1 MLFVSTGNE
10 GTPVAGWLGSRG
22 LSAHVLE
29 YRTLPSGS
37 DHELGMRF
45 ETGFADGSLQRDIAG
60 HIEVA
65 AADVADAVRWARE
78 RHDKVV
84 VLGFSAGAIAT
95 MGAILMFGLE
105 VDAVAAIYLPQF
117 PALPVPAGAP
127 PLFIAAAVDDQL
139 GAFLDALLANCGL
152 HGDRLVLGGFSQGA
166 MLTCDLTLR
175 DERPLAGLVLL
186 SGTVLCQDEWFPV
199 LARRKGLPVF
209 QSHSPDDPVL
219 PFTLAERLH
228 EALRSAGADA
238 RFVRFA
244 GGHGVGQPVLDALGA
259 YLQEIL
265 P

>member
-1 MLFVSTGNE
+1 MQPVRFADLDAWLVPTSPSTTLDEFRRGGELKGVSSCVVLLHGYGAPGTDLVPLAHSIAAPPGTLFVFPQAPTNIE
-10 GTPVAGWLGSRG
+10 GDEAGP
-22 LSAHVLE
+22 
-29 YRTLPSGS
+29 Y
-37 DHELGMRF
+37 
-45 ETGFADGSLQRDIAG
+45 DGRAWWPIDIARLQ
-60 HIEVA
+60 VA
-65 AADVADAVRWARE
+65 TLTGRLESLADEHPPGMDAARAR
-78 RHDKVV
+78 
-84 VLGFSAGAIAT
+84 
-95 MGAILMFGLE
+95 
-105 VDAVAAIYLPQF
+105 
-117 PALPVPAGAP
+117 
-127 PLFIAAAVDDQL
+127 L

-186 SGTVLCQDEWFPV
+186 SGTVLCQDEWFPL